1 MSSAGNDITIIP
13 HTTHITKYCF
23 SNFKWIALI
32 KFYIGKKRDDSENS
46 IPKNCIIYILRND

>member
-32 KFYIGKKRDDSENS
+32 KFHIGKKRDDSDFNFIS
-46 IPKNCIIYILRND
+46 HNDTA

>member
-32 KFYIGKKRDDSENS
+32 KFHIGKKRDDSENS
-46 IPKNCIIYILRND
+46 LDKNNNIF